1 MNTDHLAILEKLCN
15 NINKLLTPNSPEYL
29 YSAAVAQLW
38 MFGTAFE
45 KNLYNTFSQ
54 RIYKELVTKLN
65 IHITVKGHTDIN
77 KCRLEANTFIQSLN
91 TNYEQAV
98 NNHFITNAIKIL
110 TTKLTYSENE
120 VIHNMS

>member
-29 YSAAVAQLW
+29 YSAAIAQLW
-38 MFGTAFE
+38 MHGSPLE
-45 KNLYNTFSQ
+45 KNLYNTFTE
-54 RIYKELVTKLN
+54 RIYKEFVKNLN
-65 IHITVKGHTDIN
+65 RQITVKGHTDIN

-98 NNHFITNAIKIL
+98 NNTFITNAIKIL

-120 VIHNMS
+120 VIHSMN